1 MFFLQFISK
10 LIKVL
15 RSGESPGLIAGG
27 FAMGFVIGLSPFW
40 TLQNVLILAAAILT
54 KVNLGAVFFAIF
66 FFGFVAFL
74 FDPVFHNLGFYVLA
88 QIENLKALWTAI
100 YNWPIAPFTRF
111 NNTVVMGSLLIALAL
126 VVPLYF
132 LTKKGIVA
140 YRNNWAA
147 KLEQSKF
154 MKALKG
160 NFLVKLYLK
169 IRDME
174 FGS

>member
-15 RSGESPGLIAGG
+15 RSGESPGLIASG

-54 KVNLGAVFFAIF
+54 KVNLAAVFFAIF
-66 FFGFVAFL
+66 FFSFVAFI
-74 FDPVFHNLGFYVLA
+74 FDPVFHNFGFYVLA
-88 QIENLKALWTAI
+88 QIENLKALWTVV

-111 NNTVVMGSLLIALAL
+111 YNTVVTGSLLIALLL

-140 YRNNWAA
+140 YRTNWAA

-154 MKALKG
+154 MKAIKG
-160 NFLVKLYLK
+160 NFLVKWYLK